1 MPGLR
6 VLLVDDHE
14 INQELAC
21 EILRAAGVLV
31 GVASHGRDAI
41 ERLRREE
48 FDLVLM
54 DCQMPVMDGYE
65 ATIAIR
71 ADASI
76 ARLPII
82 AMTANVMSG
91 DRDRALASGMDDHI
105 AKPIDIDA
113 MFATLARW
121 APRRP

>member
-1 MPGLR
+1 M
-6 VLLVDDHE
+6 
-14 INQELAC
+14 
-21 EILRAAGVLV
+21 
-31 GVASHGRDAI
+31 
-41 ERLRREE
+41 
-48 FDLVLM
+48 LM